1 MPVRCYNKLEKLGAV
16 PRKDD
21 SMKRLLTLLLALGLL
36 GSTTPVMAAESSA
49 LGGEGND
56 VVVTTDTAQTSPI
69 PAWAYRELADGYAMG
84 LFGDEIYTQHNK
96 TITQEQLDKITSVV
110 ADKLALLGVE
120 QRSSGGSFVLD
131 TTRGGVLNALYMEVL
146 PYAFPGV
153 DVGPVD
159 FMRSMKVVRG
169 DNTGLALDRPCT
181 LLEAAAFADRLIL
194 NLYDQQNAGS
204 LGLLWKAEGNGNTL
218 YLLGSIHTDRNNLY
232 PFHKQLRDII
242 TNSELAA
249 FELDFNSQEGIDEFT
264 AMQVYSDGTTLKDH
278 INPGLYRQVVEALAP
293 LGMPEAQVA
302 QFKPWALAN
311 SFTALSMLDETS
323 SDNAMAIDLY
333 INAKAANAGIQIE
346 GVETYA
352 FQGSIFENLSAEY
365 QENYL
370 ASTLA
375 MYQGLDGTEGLTEAE
390 RAELEAALK
399 EQDAMVDRWMEQWK
413 TRDTEGFAKDYPKD
427 DIQSNTTDELNAK
440 LFEGRDPNMI
450 AWADRYL
457 KQEGSHTGLMTVGA
471 GHMIG
476 KTGIVQGLKDLG
488 YTVEAVPVP

>member
-1 MPVRCYNKLEKLGAV
+1 
-16 PRKDD
+16 
-21 SMKRLLTLLLALGLL
+21 MKRLLTILLALGLL
-36 GSTTPVMAAESSA
+36 GSTPIMAAESSA
-49 LGGEGND
+49 LGAEGND
-56 VVVTTDTAQTSPI
+56 VVVTTDTAQAAPI
-69 PAWAYRELADGYAMG
+69 PAWAYQELADGYAMG
-84 LFGDEIYTQHNK
+84 LFGDEIYTEHNK
-96 TITQEQLDKITSVV
+96 TVTQKQLDKLTEVV
-110 ADKLALLGVE
+110 ADKLAVLGVE
-120 QRSSGGSFVLD
+120 QRSNAGSFVLD

-146 PYAFPGV
+146 PYAFPGI
-153 DVGPVD
+153 DAGPVE

-169 DNTGLALDRPCT
+169 DGTGLALDRPCT
-181 LLEAAAFADRLIL
+181 LMEAAAFAGRLIL

-218 YLLGSIHTDRNNLY
+218 YLLGSIHTDRSNLY

-242 TNSELAA
+242 TGSELAA

-264 AMQVYSDGTTLKDH
+264 AMQVYSDGATLKDH
-278 INPGLYRQVVEALAP
+278 IDPELYQEVVEALAP
-293 LGMPEAQVA
+293 LGMPEEQVA

-333 INAKAANAGIQIE
+333 INSKASNAGIPIE

-352 FQGSIFENLSAEY
+352 FQGSIFDNLSDEY

-370 ASTLA
+370 AMTLS
-375 MYQGLDGTEGLTEAE
+375 MYLGMDAAEGLSEEEKAE
-390 RAELEAALK
+390 YEAALK
-399 EQDAMVDRWMEQWK
+399 EQDEAVDRWMEQWK

-427 DIQSNTTDELNAK
+427 DIQANTTDELNAK

-457 KQEGSHTGLMTVGA
+457 KQDGSHTGLMTVGA

-476 KTGIVQGLKDLG
+476 KTGIVQGLKNLG
-488 YTVEAVPVP
+488 YTVEVVPVP

>member
-1 MPVRCYNKLEKLGAV
+1 
-16 PRKDD
+16 
-21 SMKRLLTLLLALGLL
+21 MKRLLTILLALGLL
-36 GSTTPVMAAESSA
+36 GSTPVMAAESSA
-49 LGGEGND
+49 LGAEGND
-56 VVVTTDTAQTSPI
+56 VVVTTDTAQAAPI
-69 PAWAYRELADGYAMG
+69 PAWAYQELADGYAMG
-84 LFGDEIYTQHNK
+84 LFGDEIYTEHNK
-96 TITQEQLDKITSVV
+96 TVTQKQLDKLTEVV
-110 ADKLALLGVE
+110 ADKLAVLGVE
-120 QRSSGGSFVLD
+120 QRSNAGSFVLD

-146 PYAFPGV
+146 PYAFPGI
-153 DVGPVD
+153 DAGPVE

-169 DNTGLALDRPCT
+169 DGTGLALDRPCT
-181 LLEAAAFADRLIL
+181 LMEAAAFAGRLIL

-218 YLLGSIHTDRNNLY
+218 YLLGSIHTDRSNLY

-242 TNSELAA
+242 TGSELAA

-264 AMQVYSDGTTLKDH
+264 AMQVYSDGATLKDH
-278 INPGLYRQVVEALAP
+278 IDPELYQEVVEALAP
-293 LGMPEAQVA
+293 LGMPEEQVA

-333 INAKAANAGIQIE
+333 INSKASNAGIPIE

-352 FQGSIFENLSAEY
+352 FQGSIFDNLSDEY

-370 ASTLA
+370 AMTLS
-375 MYQGLDGTEGLTEAE
+375 MYLGMDAAEGLSEEEKAE
-390 RAELEAALK
+390 YEAALK
-399 EQDAMVDRWMEQWK
+399 EQDEAVDRWMEQWK

-427 DIQSNTTDELNAK
+427 DIQANTTDELNAK

-457 KQEGSHTGLMTVGA
+457 KQDGSHTGLMTVGA

-476 KTGIVQGLKDLG
+476 KTGIVQGLKNLG
-488 YTVEAVPVP
+488 YTVEVVPVP

>member
-1 MPVRCYNKLEKLGAV
+1 
-16 PRKDD
+16 
-21 SMKRLLTLLLALGLL
+21 MKRLLTILLALGLL
-36 GSTTPVMAAESSA
+36 GSTPVMAAESSA
-49 LGGEGND
+49 LGAEGND
-56 VVVTTDTAQTSPI
+56 VVVTTGTAQAAPI
-69 PAWAYRELADGYAMG
+69 PAWAYQELADGYAMG
-84 LFGDEIYTQHNK
+84 LFGDEIYTEHNK
-96 TITQEQLDKITSVV
+96 TVTQKQLDKITEVV
-110 ADKLALLGVE
+110 ADKLAVLGVE
-120 QRSSGGSFVLD
+120 QRSNAGSFVLD

-146 PYAFPGV
+146 PYAFPGI
-153 DVGPVD
+153 DAGPVE

-169 DNTGLALDRPCT
+169 DGTGLALDRPCT
-181 LLEAAAFADRLIL
+181 LMEAAAFAGRLIL

-218 YLLGSIHTDRNNLY
+218 YLLGSIHTDRSNLY

-242 TNSELAA
+242 TGSELAA

-264 AMQVYSDGTTLKDH
+264 AMQVYSDGATLKDH
-278 INPGLYRQVVEALAP
+278 IDPELYQEVVEALAP
-293 LGMPEAQVA
+293 LGMPEEQVA

-333 INAKAANAGIQIE
+333 INSKASNAGIPIE

-352 FQGSIFENLSAEY
+352 FQGSIFDNLSDEY

-370 ASTLA
+370 AMTLS
-375 MYQGLDGTEGLTEAE
+375 MYLGMDAAEGLSEEEKAE
-390 RAELEAALK
+390 YEAALK
-399 EQDAMVDRWMEQWK
+399 EQDEAVDRWMEQWK

-427 DIQSNTTDELNAK
+427 DIQANTTDELNAK

-457 KQEGSHTGLMTVGA
+457 KQDGSHTGLMTVGA

-488 YTVEAVPVP
+488 YTVEVVPTP

>member
-1 MPVRCYNKLEKLGAV
+1 
-16 PRKDD
+16 
-21 SMKRLLTLLLALGLL
+21 MKRLLTILLALGLL
-36 GSTTPVMAAESSA
+36 GSTPVMAAESSA
-49 LGGEGND
+49 LGAEEND
-56 VVVTTDTAQTSPI
+56 VVVTTGTAQAAPI
-69 PAWAYRELADGYAMG
+69 PAWAYQELADGYAMG
-84 LFGDEIYTQHNK
+84 LFGDEIYTDHNK
-96 TITQEQLDKITSVV
+96 TVTQKQLDKLTEVV
-110 ADKLALLGVE
+110 ADKLAVLGVE
-120 QRSSGGSFVLD
+120 QRSNAGSFVLD

-146 PYAFPGV
+146 PYAFPGI
-153 DVGPVD
+153 DAGPVE

-169 DNTGLALDRPCT
+169 DGTGLALDRPCT
-181 LLEAAAFADRLIL
+181 LMEAAAFAGRLIL

-218 YLLGSIHTDRNNLY
+218 YLLGSIHTDRGNLY

-242 TNSELAA
+242 TGVELAA

-278 INPGLYRQVVEALAP
+278 IDPELYQEVVEALAP
-293 LGMPEAQVA
+293 LGMPEEQVA

-333 INAKAANAGIQIE
+333 INSKASNAGIPIE

-352 FQGSIFENLSAEY
+352 FQGSIFDNLSDEY

-370 ASTLA
+370 AMTLS
-375 MYQGLDGTEGLTEAE
+375 MYLGMDAAEGLSEEEKAE
-390 RAELEAALK
+390 YEAALK
-399 EQDAMVDRWMEQWK
+399 EQDEAVDRWMEQWK

-427 DIQSNTTDELNAK
+427 DIQANTTDELNAK

-457 KQEGSHTGLMTVGA
+457 KQDGSHTGLMTVGA

-488 YTVEAVPVP
+488 YTVEVVPVP

>member
-1 MPVRCYNKLEKLGAV
+1 
-16 PRKDD
+16 
-21 SMKRLLTLLLALGLL
+21 MKRLLTILLALGLL
-36 GSTTPVMAAESSA
+36 GSTPVMAAESSA
-49 LGGEGND
+49 LGAEEND
-56 VVVTTDTAQTSPI
+56 VVVTTGTAQAAPI
-69 PAWAYRELADGYAMG
+69 PAWAYKELADGYAMG
-84 LFGDEIYTQHNK
+84 LFGDEIYTEHNK
-96 TITQEQLDKITSVV
+96 TVTQKQLDKLTEVV
-110 ADKLALLGVE
+110 ADKLAVLGVE
-120 QRSSGGSFVLD
+120 QRSNAGSFVLD

-146 PYAFPGV
+146 PYAFPGI
-153 DVGPVD
+153 DAGPVE

-169 DNTGLALDRPCT
+169 DGTGLALDRPCT
-181 LLEAAAFADRLIL
+181 LMEAAAFAGRLIL

-218 YLLGSIHTDRNNLY
+218 YLLGSIHTDRSNLY

-242 TNSELAA
+242 TGSELAA

-264 AMQVYSDGTTLKDH
+264 AMQVYSDGATLKDH
-278 INPGLYRQVVEALAP
+278 IDPELYQEVVEALAP
-293 LGMPEAQVA
+293 LGMPEEQVA

-333 INAKAANAGIQIE
+333 INSKASNAGIPIE

-352 FQGSIFENLSAEY
+352 FQGSIFDNLSDEY

-370 ASTLA
+370 AMTLS
-375 MYQGLDGTEGLTEAE
+375 MYLGMDAAEGLSEEEKAE
-390 RAELEAALK
+390 YEAALK
-399 EQDAMVDRWMEQWK
+399 EQDEAVDRWMEQWK

-427 DIQSNTTDELNAK
+427 DIQANTTDELNAK

-457 KQEGSHTGLMTVGA
+457 KQDGSHTGLMTVGA

-476 KTGIVQGLKDLG
+476 KTGVVQGLKDLG
-488 YTVEAVPVP
+488 YTVEVVPLP

>member
-1 MPVRCYNKLEKLGAV
+1 
-16 PRKDD
+16 
-21 SMKRLLTLLLALGLL
+21 MKRLLTILLALGLL
-36 GSTTPVMAAESSA
+36 GSTPVMAAESSA
-49 LGGEGND
+49 LGAEEND
-56 VVVTTDTAQTSPI
+56 VVVTTGTAQAAPI
-69 PAWAYRELADGYAMG
+69 PAWAYKELADGYAMG
-84 LFGDEIYTQHNK
+84 LFGDEIYTEHNK
-96 TITQEQLDKITSVV
+96 TVTQKQLDKLTEVV
-110 ADKLALLGVE
+110 ADKLAVLGVE
-120 QRSSGGSFVLD
+120 QRSNAGSFVLD

-146 PYAFPGV
+146 PYAFPGI
-153 DVGPVD
+153 DAGPVE

-169 DNTGLALDRPCT
+169 DGTGLALDRPCT
-181 LLEAAAFADRLIL
+181 LMEAAAFAGRLIL

-218 YLLGSIHTDRNNLY
+218 YLLGSIHTDRSNLY

-242 TNSELAA
+242 TGSELAA

-264 AMQVYSDGTTLKDH
+264 AMQVYSDGATLKDH
-278 INPGLYRQVVEALAP
+278 IDPELYQEVVEALAP
-293 LGMPEAQVA
+293 LGMPEEQVA

-333 INAKAANAGIQIE
+333 INSKASNAGIPIE

-352 FQGSIFENLSAEY
+352 FQGSIFDNLSDEY

-370 ASTLA
+370 AMTLS
-375 MYQGLDGTEGLTEAE
+375 MYLGMDAAEGLSEEEKAE
-390 RAELEAALK
+390 YEAALK
-399 EQDAMVDRWMEQWK
+399 EQDEAVDRWMEQWK

-427 DIQSNTTDELNAK
+427 DIQANTTDELNAK

-457 KQEGSHTGLMTVGA
+457 KQDGSHTGLMTVGA

-488 YTVEAVPVP
+488 YTVEVVPVP

>member
-1 MPVRCYNKLEKLGAV
+1 
-16 PRKDD
+16 
-21 SMKRLLTLLLALGLL
+21 MKRLLTILLALGLL
-36 GSTTPVMAAESSA
+36 GSTPVMAAESSA
-49 LGGEGND
+49 LGAEGND
-56 VVVTTDTAQTSPI
+56 VVVTTGTAQAAPI
-69 PAWAYRELADGYAMG
+69 PAWAYKELADGYAMG
-84 LFGDEIYTQHNK
+84 LFGDEIYTEHNK
-96 TITQEQLDKITSVV
+96 TVTQKQLDKITEVV
-110 ADKLALLGVE
+110 ADKLAVLGVE
-120 QRSSGGSFVLD
+120 QRSNAGSFVLD
-131 TTRGGVLNALYMEVL
+131 TTRGGVLNALYMEAL
-146 PYAFPGV
+146 PYAFPGI
-153 DVGPVD
+153 DAGPVE

-169 DNTGLALDRPCT
+169 DGTGLALDRPCT
-181 LLEAAAFADRLIL
+181 LMEAAAFAGRLIL

-218 YLLGSIHTDRNNLY
+218 YLLGSIHTDRSNLY

-242 TNSELAA
+242 TGSELAA

-264 AMQVYSDGTTLKDH
+264 AMQVYSDGATLKDH
-278 INPGLYRQVVEALAP
+278 IDPELYQEVVEALAP
-293 LGMPEAQVA
+293 LGMPEEQVA

-333 INAKAANAGIQIE
+333 INSKASNAGIPIE

-352 FQGSIFENLSAEY
+352 FQGSIFDNLSDEY

-370 ASTLA
+370 AMTLS
-375 MYQGLDGTEGLTEAE
+375 MYLGMDAAEGLSEEEKAE
-390 RAELEAALK
+390 YEAALK
-399 EQDAMVDRWMEQWK
+399 EQDEAVDRWMEQWK

-427 DIQSNTTDELNAK
+427 DIQANTTDELNAK

-457 KQEGSHTGLMTVGA
+457 KQDGSHTGLMTVGA

-476 KTGIVQGLKDLG
+476 KTGIVQGLKNLG
-488 YTVEAVPVP
+488 YTVEVVPVP

>member
-1 MPVRCYNKLEKLGAV
+1 
-16 PRKDD
+16 
-21 SMKRLLTLLLALGLL
+21 MKRLLTILLALGLL
-36 GSTTPVMAAESSA
+36 GSTPVMAAESSA
-49 LGGEGND
+49 LGAEGND
-56 VVVTTDTAQTSPI
+56 VVVTTGTAQAAPI
-69 PAWAYRELADGYAMG
+69 PAWAYQELADGYAMG
-84 LFGDEIYTQHNK
+84 LFGDEIYTEHNK
-96 TITQEQLDKITSVV
+96 TVTQKQLDKITEVV
-110 ADKLALLGVE
+110 ADKLAVLGVE
-120 QRSSGGSFVLD
+120 QRSNAGSFVLD

-146 PYAFPGV
+146 PYAFPGI
-153 DVGPVD
+153 DAGPVE

-169 DNTGLALDRPCT
+169 DGTGLALDRPCT
-181 LLEAAAFADRLIL
+181 LMEAAAFAGRLIL

-218 YLLGSIHTDRNNLY
+218 YLLGSIHTDRSNLY

-242 TNSELAA
+242 TGSELAA

-264 AMQVYSDGTTLKDH
+264 AMQVYSDGATLKDH
-278 INPGLYRQVVEALAP
+278 IDPELYQEVVEALAP
-293 LGMPEAQVA
+293 LDMPEEQVA

-333 INAKAANAGIQIE
+333 INSKASNAGIPIE

-352 FQGSIFENLSAEY
+352 FQGSIFDNLSDEY

-370 ASTLA
+370 AMTLS
-375 MYQGLDGTEGLTEAE
+375 MYLGMDAAEGLSEEEKAE
-390 RAELEAALK
+390 YEAALK
-399 EQDAMVDRWMEQWK
+399 EQDEAVDRWMEQWK

-427 DIQSNTTDELNAK
+427 DIQANTTDELNAK

-457 KQEGSHTGLMTVGA
+457 KQDGSHTGLMTVGA

-488 YTVEAVPVP
+488 YTVEVVPVP

>member
-1 MPVRCYNKLEKLGAV
+1 MKNRM
-16 PRKDD
+16 RK
-21 SMKRLLTLLLALGLL
+21 LLTLVLALGLL
-36 GSTTPVMAAESSA
+36 TTPVMAAESSA
-49 LGGEGND
+49 LGGEGD
-56 VVVTTDTAQTSPI
+56 AVVVNTDAAQPAPI
-69 PAWAYRELADGYAMG
+69 PAWAYKELADGYAMG
-84 LFGDEIYTQHNK
+84 LFGDEIYTEHNK
-96 TITQEQLDKITSVV
+96 TVTQEQLDKITGVV

-120 QRSSGGSFVLD
+120 QRSSAGSFVLD
-131 TTRGGVLNALYMEVL
+131 TTRGGVLNALYMEAL

-153 DVGPVD
+153 DAGPVD

-181 LLEAAAFADRLIL
+181 LMEAASFANRLIL

-204 LGLLWKAEGNGNTL
+204 LGLLWKAEGVDGNTL
-218 YLLGSIHTDRNNLY
+218 YLLGSIHTDRSNLY

-242 TNSELAA
+242 TSSELAA
-249 FELDFNSQEGIDEFT
+249 FELDFNSQEGIDELT
-264 AMQVYSDGTTLKDH
+264 AMQIYSDGTTLKDH
-278 INPGLYRQVVEALAP
+278 ISAELYRQVVEALAP
-293 LGMPEAQVA
+293 LGMPEEQVA
-302 QFKPWALAN
+302 QFKPWALSN

-352 FQGSIFENLSAEY
+352 FQGKIFDDLSDGY

-370 ASTLA
+370 AMTLA
-375 MYQGLDGTEGLTEAE
+375 MYQGLDGTEGLTEE
-390 RAELEAALK
+390 ELAAVEAALA
-399 EQDAMVDRWMEQWK
+399 EQNAMVDRWMDQWK
-413 TRDTEGFAKDYPKD
+413 ARDTEGFAKDYPKD
-427 DIQSNTTDELNAK
+427 DIQANTADELNAK

-488 YTVEAVPVP
+488 YTVEVVPVP